1 MSSTTPPVSTPP
13 PSTPAPSAPGSGGS
27 HHKIPWEK
35 IGVFAIVAVIGGLVG
50 GFVGYYLH
58 TSSGTA
64 SAATGASANSR
75 SCSIPSI
82 ADEDLPSVVTISAK
96 KGAKGGTGS
105 GSIIRSDGYILTNNH
120 VVALAADGGSVSVL
134 FSDGKTAPA
143 TITGRD
149 PLTDVAVIKVDNQSN
164 LRVMTLGQS
173 SNVVVGQTVV
183 ALGAPLGLSSTVTS
197 GIVSALDR
205 TVAVPGEGVETALLI
220 DALQTD
226 ASINPG
232 NSGGALVNCSGQL
245 IGMPS
250 AGAGVP
256 SSSGEVSGGSVGL
269 NFAIPIDLA
278 SAEANEIIQTG
289 HVTHAYFGL
298 TAVPLSPDASVV
310 HGVAEGLLITRIDPG
325 GPSAAA
331 GLRVGDIITEL
342 DGQSVTS
349 TDELVSIGITK
360 KPGDKVK
367 VGYTRD
373 GKSATTTI
381 TLAAQPPAPPA
392 TPPTTG

>member
-1 MSSTTPPVSTPP
+1 MTSTTPPTSTPP
-13 PSTPAPSAPGSGGS
+13 PSTSVPSPSP
-27 HHKIPWEK
+27 HKIPWEK
-35 IGVFAIVAVIGGLVG
+35 IGVFAIVAVVGGLVG

-64 SAATGASANSR
+64 AAATGASANSR
-75 SCSIPSI
+75 SCSIPNI
-82 ADEDLPSVVTISAK
+82 ADQDLPSVVTISAK
-96 KGAKGGTGS
+96 KGATGGTGS

-134 FSDGKTAPA
+134 FSNGKTAPA

-149 PLTDVAVIKVDNQSN
+149 PLTDVAVIKVNNQSD
-164 LRVMTLGQS
+164 LRPMTLGQS
-173 SNVVVGQTVV
+173 SSVVVGQTVV

-278 SAEANEIIQTG
+278 SAEANEIIETG

-298 TAVPLSPDASVV
+298 TAVPISPDASMV
-310 HGVAEGLLITRIDPG
+310 HGVAEGLLVTRVDPG

-331 GLRVGDIITEL
+331 GLRAGDIITTL

-349 TDELVSIGITK
+349 TDELMTISITK
-360 KPGDKVK
+360 SPGDKVK

-373 GKSATTTI
+373 GKSDTTTV
-381 TLAAQPPAPPA
+381 TLGAQPSAPPA
-392 TPPTTG
+392 TPPTSS